1 MSTEM
6 EKSKI
11 VKTFITCIDNFEITV
26 QPEIESKTFITES
39 GEPQVLPKEE
49 SERLGSV

>member
-26 QPEIESKTFITES
+26 QPEIRSKTFITES
-39 GEPQVLPKEE
+39 GESQVLPKEDN
-49 SERLGSV
+49 ERLGSV